1 MIHVFYYHIV
11 EKETLKFKYWKQT
24 LIVTCNLYRVLLLL
38 NIYSYTKLVFI
49 FFLRKNRFYL
59 FNKFKCESDM

>member
-24 LIVTCNLYRVLLLL
+24 LIVTCNLYYVLLLLLL
-38 NIYSYTKLVFI
+38 NIYSYTQLVFI
-49 FFLRKNRFYL
+49 FFLRKNRFL
-59 FNKFKCESDM
+59 SF